1 MREAS
6 SRWAPPESQCL
17 HRYEHVR
24 TIALTDSARDRL
36 LRLPH
41 ESEFAFSTLRG
52 TRYTPSA
59 RSPHWNRVRC
69 SAGFGNVDLYVATR
83 HYFGWYTPNILEL
96 PAHDIALHFGHQ
108 DGGELV
114 RENYG
119 HPDARI
125 ARDPVRDAFR
135 QAPPTPVPFAVAG

>member
-52 TRYTPSA
+52 THYTPSA

-96 PAHDIALHFGHQ
+96 PAHVIALHFGHQ